1 LSREPTRPRPSP
13 MATGRELALLQ
24 LKKKALRAGYKS
36 YKSAG
41 VFGHFA
47 ETKGGLLPDAA

>member
-1 LSREPTRPRPSP
+1 